1 MYTPIRDDTREL
13 EVLVSQL
20 ADQTGS
26 RLATSQGEATV
37 AAFVNG
43 RLRHAGMGVG
53 TYEVRVVPHRG
64 HWYRWPALLGLV
76 AALLTPLLPLPSLL
90 LAVIVFGW
98 FLLDSLGMPLPPPGR
113 RYASQNIVGTR
124 AITGAMG
131 LEPAVPRWRVLLLA
145 PLDMALTHRG
155 LAALCGIG
163 TTAGLARVAIATVT
177 ILASGMSLFLPGL
190 PWLISLPGGLGY
202 LLLLIA
208 ALRPPTP
215 ASPDGG
221 LATLAT
227 MLAAVQRLGA
237 LTNVEVWAVAVGAV
251 ASDQRGVTNLL
262 RRFPFDRARTLCI
275 TLEPLVGNQVVIA
288 SREQAGGVADPLLL
302 ELALEADTADPQID
316 AEPQILAQRG
326 RLASILRR
334 HGYRTVTILARPA
347 PGALAQNS
355 DSAAIPRLV
364 ERTTRLIVGIVRG
377 LEAKG

>member
-53 TYEVRVVPHRG
+53 TYEIRVVPHQG

-76 AALLTPLLPLPSLL
+76 AALLTPLLPLPSLA
-90 LAVIVFGW
+90 LALIVFGW
-98 FLLDSLGMPLPPPGR
+98 LLLDSLGMPLPPPGR

-124 AITGAMG
+124 AIAGAMG
-131 LEPAVPRWRVLLLA
+131 LEPAVPRWHVLLLA
-145 PLDMALTHRG
+145 PLDMALAHRG
-155 LAALCGIG
+155 LAALCGTGPIAALG
-163 TTAGLARVAIATVT
+163 RVVIATVT
-177 ILASGMSLFLPGL
+177 ILAAGMSLLLPGL
-190 PWLISLPGGLGY
+190 PWLMSLPGVLGY
-202 LLLLIA
+202 LLLLVA

-227 MLAAVQRLGA
+227 MLAAVQRLGT

-251 ASDQRGVTNLL
+251 ASDRRGVTNLL
-262 RRFPFDRARTLCI
+262 ARFPFDRTRTLCI
-275 TLEPLVGNQVVIA
+275 ALEPLVGNQVVIA
-288 SREQAGGVADPLLL
+288 SRERAGGVADPLLL
-302 ELALEADTADPQID
+302 ELALEADAADPQID

-355 DSAAIPRLV
+355 DPAAMPRLV